1 MALRRLEAGGQP
13 VYVIEVDVPK
23 VTDSRG
29 KGYGTLVS
37 DLRWK
42 LWEEVTASQLQQ
54 MKFEQMTRQA
64 KLDVLEQKQRD
75 ISRAIRDAYETQA
88 KLKSGAI
95 SPYQAQQLQLSR
107 AKANRGTLTVK
118 TEPARDPFTG
128 ELIPDQT
135 VTTRTTRTPIGPP
148 LPELDFTTA
157 TAEEVDEYNKQAAA
171 ETASQMQRLDTY
183 IEDLKQQQTDAEAEF
198 QDFISRGVAPQ
209 DLLSRTRDAFGSQ
222 IGEGGFGLARR
233 RLREVPRFDEAQAAG
248 RVQDTIAR
256 EEQALLAEAL
266 RTRNQPILERMQEVE
281 AMGPEGEMTDALLLD
296 LRNKLN
302 APLTLDEER
311 RVKQAARDRV
321 VQQLENAGAQ
331 PTGRAGFLLKEM
343 PPSPRY
349 VPSTPERPPAPRG
362 DISVEST
369 VPAFDR
375 ATEIKRD
382 LDRLPV
388 PTDADPFAQQDFAEG
403 LQMELEDVRA
413 VRAAGRRPPPIPPV
427 DAAIA
432 RQAELD
438 ALGASPEEAEAFY
451 DTLEARFKAN
461 EAIDIA
467 ADERLAAGRLPR
479 DRGFTYPVETI
490 AGVPTTT
497 GGRPGGL
504 MDRITMNRLGRTQDV
519 SGSPPVEPPMVTPT
533 PTTPVPQVQPPAPVA
548 PSPPSFDAIAAR
560 GLGKPAPVGQEALP
574 EAGSQEDL
582 GANRFI
588 IHDGRGGGTV
598 YERSGGQN
606 KTLFTTSATGTGG
619 GETVTPEEFKT
630 RVRELKKGGAQ
641 DLGKAKSTA
650 QRRELYAMNTIKKG
664 LELADKP
671 KQFARLAKTDNPVAA
686 PEYIK
691 LVNGVYEMNGTSPNR
706 FKLTY
711 DEVARVYRNDDKMR
725 EKALSYL
732 VAKDTI
738 ESNVTRPMV

>member
-1 MALRRLEAGGQP
+1 MAVRRLEAGGQP

-37 DLRWK
+37 DQRWK
-42 LWEEVTASQLQQ
+42 LWEEVQASQLQQ
-54 MKFEQMTRQA
+54 MKFEQMTKQA
-64 KLDVLEQKQRD
+64 QLDVLEQKQRD

-95 SPYQAQQLQLSR
+95 SPYQAQQLEFQR
-107 AKANRGTLTVK
+107 QKANRGSLTVR

-128 ELIPDQT
+128 EILEGQT
-135 VTTRTTRTPIGPP
+135 VKTETTRTPLGPDIP
-148 LPELDFTTA
+148 PFDFTNA
-157 TAEEVDEYNKQAAA
+157 TPEEVKEYNEQAAT
-171 ETASQMQRLDTY
+171 ETANQIARLDTY
-183 IEDLKQQQTDAEAEF
+183 IGDLRKQQTAAEAEF
-198 QDFISRGVAPQ
+198 QDFISRGGTAP
-209 DLLSRTRDAFGSQ
+209 DLLSRTRDAFRGQ
-222 IGEGGFGLARR
+222 IGEGGFGLAPR
-233 RLREVPRFDEAQAAG
+233 RLREVSSFDEAQAVG

-256 EEQALLAEAL
+256 EEQALLAETL
-266 RTRNQPILERMQEVE
+266 RTRNQPILERMQELD
-281 AMGPEGEMTDALLLD
+281 AMGDMGVGRFQSAEYYQ
-296 LRNKLN
+296 KLQN
-302 APLTLDEER
+302 QLEAPLTLEQER
-311 RVKQAARDRV
+311 RVKQLARDRV

-331 PTGRAGFLLKEM
+331 PTSRAGFLLKEM
-343 PPSPRY
+343 PPSPQY

-362 DISVEST
+362 DVGVEST

-382 LDRLPV
+382 LDALPESLATRRGDV
-388 PTDADPFAQQDFAEG
+388 NVAGG
-403 LQMELEDVRA
+403 LLEELEDVR
-413 VRAAGRRPPPIPPV
+413 RREFIRQATPPV

-438 ALGASPEEAEAFY
+438 ALGATPDEMEAFRTVP
-451 DTLEARFKAN
+451 DAASAARRTA

-467 ADERLAAGRLPR
+467 AEERLAAGRLPR

-490 AGVPTTT
+490 AGVQTTT

-533 PTTPVPQVQPPAPVA
+533 PTAPVPQVQPPAPVE
-548 PSPPSFDAIAAR
+548 P
-560 GLGKPAPVGQEALP
+560 LPAPA
-574 EAGSQEDL
+574 AGTFEDL
-582 GANRFI
+582 SGGLYI
-588 IHDGRGGGTV
+588 VHDGKGGGTV
-598 YERSGGQN
+598 YDG
-606 KTLFTTSATGTGG
+606 KTPILSTYPGAPGSIPK
-619 GETVTPEEFKT
+619 EVVQPDVFKE
-630 RVRELKKGGAQ
+630 RVRELKKGGA
-641 DLGKAKSTA
+641 GEEPEAKGRKGA
-650 QRRELYAMNTIKKG
+650 QTVPQRQEVYAMKTIKRG

-691 LVNGVYEMNGTSPNR
+691 LVNGVYEMNSTSPNR

-711 DEVARVYRNDDKMR
+711 DEVARVFRDDPQNR

-732 VAKDTI
+732 VAKDAI
-738 ESNVTRPMV
+738 ETNVTRPV